1 MSHLFKNSKAFLAVG
16 AMVSGTSVVR
26 GKVLTGGS
34 VAGKVLTG
42 GSVLGGMVLIG
53 A

>member
-1 MSHLFKNSKAFLAVG
+1 MSHLVKNDNAFLSVG
-16 AMVSGTSVVR
+16 AMVSGTVVS